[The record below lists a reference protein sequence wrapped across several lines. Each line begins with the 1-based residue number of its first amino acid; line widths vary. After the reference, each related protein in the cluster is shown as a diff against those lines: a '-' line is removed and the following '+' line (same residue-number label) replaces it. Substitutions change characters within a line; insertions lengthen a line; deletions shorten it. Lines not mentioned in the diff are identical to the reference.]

1 MKDENLDQA
10 SLYITTA
17 ALACEADGTP
27 LPEALLPFDI
37 GQYGATGR
45 HARKVERRS
54 NRRRRQR
61 QTEWRARSRRT

>member
-1 MKDENLDQA
+1 MKDETLDQA
-10 SLYITTA
+10 SLYIT
-17 ALACEADGTP
+17 LGDEADGTP
-27 LPEALLPFDI
+27 LPEALVPFDV

-45 HARKVERRS
+45 HARKVERRT